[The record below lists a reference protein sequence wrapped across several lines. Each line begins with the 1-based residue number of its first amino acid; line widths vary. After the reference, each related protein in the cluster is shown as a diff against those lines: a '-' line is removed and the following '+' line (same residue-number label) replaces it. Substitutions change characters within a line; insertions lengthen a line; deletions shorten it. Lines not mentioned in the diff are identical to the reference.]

1 MARMI
6 KDKPMYEP
14 DVKTSIGALVLYISN
29 NAADKLQPMNANF
42 GIIEG
47 LNERIRK
54 KADRYNKI
62 ALRALDIVKN
72 QLEVNENGEE
82 E

>member
-1 MARMI
+1 LI
-6 KDKPMYEP
+6 
-14 DVKTSIGALVLYISN
+14 LYISN
-29 NAADKLQPMNANF
+29 GAADKLQPMNANF

-62 ALRALDIVKN
+62 ALRALDIVKK
-72 QLEVNENGEE
+72 QLEVKENGEE

>member
-1 MARMI
+1 
-6 KDKPMYEP
+6 MYEP

-29 NAADKLQPMNANF
+29 NTADKLQPMNANF

-47 LNERIRK
+47 LTERIRK

-62 ALRALDIVKN
+62 ALRALDIVKK
-72 QLEVNENGEE
+72 QLEND
-82 E
+82 